1 MKELSRLLSKPK
13 SEIGREI
20 NYTVFKAEEFRKR
33 IKQKGHFLNAVLK
46 EKKLFIIG
54 GEDELKTIT
63 ESR

>member
-1 MKELSRLLSKPK
+1 
-13 SEIGREI
+13 
-20 NYTVFKAEEFRKR
+20 
-33 IKQKGHFLNAVLK
+33 QKDHFLNTVLK